1 MMVQSPLFSNAIKEV
16 NMNQNEAQQHL
27 ETSKLMGVSFLPVG
41 NSIPDNKTLEDIRID
56 HDNNCPHCT
65 TTTGFTQTVFGVGNS
80 NADLM
85 FIGEA
90 PGSEEDVQGIPFV
103 GAAGQKLNQ
112 IIEAIGMNRE
122 DVYIANVLKSRPP
135 NNRTPLPTEV
145 AACGPYLQQ
154 QIDCIQP
161 LVIVTLGSPATKY
174 ILQTETG
181 ITKLRGSWGDYKGIP
196 VMPTYHPAYL
206 LRNYTK
212 ETRQEVWSDI
222 KQVQEKLIS

>member
-1 MMVQSPLFSNAIKEV
+1 
-16 NMNQNEAQQHL
+16 MNQNEAQQHL

-90 PGSEEDVQGIPFV
+90 PGAEEDVQGIPFV